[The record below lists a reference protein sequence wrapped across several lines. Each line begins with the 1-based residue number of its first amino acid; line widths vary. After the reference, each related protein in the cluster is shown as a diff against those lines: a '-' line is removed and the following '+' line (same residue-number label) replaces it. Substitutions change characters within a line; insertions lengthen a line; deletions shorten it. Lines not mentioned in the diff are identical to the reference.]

1 MSLPAHV
8 TIREVLMRDGLQL
21 EAPISLADK
30 LILLDA
36 IAATGVREVEATAF
50 VSPSK
55 MPALADAAELS
66 AQLHNY
72 PDIEFSALIASPNGA
87 KRALAAGLTSLEYV
101 V

>member
-55 MPALADAAELS
+55 MPALADAAS
-66 AQLHNY
+66 CRRSCTTTRISN
-72 PDIEFSALIASPNGA
+72 
-87 KRALAAGLTSLEYV
+87 SLP
-101 V
+101 